1 MRGRKAP
8 CTFSFYRLLRSLGV
22 GVFGT
27 LVGMAPT
34 PITEDY
40 YTILGVDQTAGLDL
54 IVRSYKRLALKL
66 HPDRN
71 ADLNATEAFQRVCQT
86 RG

>member
-1 MRGRKAP
+1 
-8 CTFSFYRLLRSLGV
+8 
-22 GVFGT
+22 
-27 LVGMAPT
+27 MAPS

-40 YTILGVDQTAGLDL
+40 YMILGVDQTAGLDL

-71 ADLNATEAFQRVCQT
+71 AELDATEAFQRLCQT